1 MDKEKPVAPLLHDLG
16 GPIHNPRVALVLF
29 ERLAGGEVDLL
40 NDETLIRTIRRAL
53 VSRYPA
59 EPDFRPGKYGAKY
72 DSYTCRNCGF
82 GVNEAFYK
90 VCPNCGP
97 ALTKMVAGSRATQED
112 EERFWDNRAILP
124 PPARVSAPKEEA
136 KEDDEMEEEP

>member
-40 NDETLIRTIRRAL
+40 NDETLIRTMRRAL
-53 VSRYPA
+53 VARYPA
-59 EPDFRPGKYGAKY
+59 EPNFQPGKYGAKY

-90 VCPNCGP
+90 VCPNCGQ
-97 ALTKMVAGSRATQED
+97 ALTSMEAGRRATQED
-112 EERFWDNRAILP
+112 EERFWDCRALQAALVRVTAP
-124 PPARVSAPKEEA
+124 PEE
-136 KEDDEMEEEP
+136 EDDEMEEEP

>member
-40 NDETLIRTIRRAL
+40 NDETLIRTMRRAL
-53 VSRYPA
+53 VARYPA
-59 EPDFRPGKYGAKY
+59 EPNFQPGKYGAKY
-72 DSYTCRNCGF
+72 DSYTCCNCGF

-90 VCPNCGP
+90 VCPNCGQ
-97 ALTKMVAGSRATQED
+97 ALTSMEAGRRATQED
-112 EERFWDNRAILP
+112 EERFWDCRAPQAAL
-124 PPARVSAPKEEA
+124 ARVTAPPEE
-136 KEDDEMEEEP
+136 EDDEMEEEP